1 MEVGESGILARVS
14 DSDDAMLRY
23 LAERDIHL
31 GVRLRVEDKQPFD
44 GPLEVTIAGR
54 SHVLGGTLARAM
66 RVSLTA
72 NSQHARR

>member
-1 MEVGESGILARVS
+1 VRIQRRDLA
-14 DSDDAMLRY
+14 
-23 LAERDIHL
+23 AERDIHP

-72 NSQHARR
+72 NSQHPRR